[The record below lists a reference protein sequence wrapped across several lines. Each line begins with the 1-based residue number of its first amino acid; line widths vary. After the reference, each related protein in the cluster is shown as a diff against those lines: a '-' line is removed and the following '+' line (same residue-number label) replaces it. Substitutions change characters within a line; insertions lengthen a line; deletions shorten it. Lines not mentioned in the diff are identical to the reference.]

1 VEQRAG
7 GGTGHWTSA
16 AFARHGRRRC
26 GLDFWPRETLPEMD
40 EGHDGCELTPGP
52 AGWFLLHAQASAA
65 RRAAARGPAR
75 LVARPFG
82 VPGRGAWCGE
92 RGGGNQARGRSIAE
106 PSGRPYAG
114 PQCVRRVAARPDCL
128 RARARRHRRS
138 ACPNFNRFSP
148 LRKSETPKSVN

>member
-52 AGWFLLHAQASAA
+52 AGWFLLHAQASRHAA
-65 RRAAARGPAR
+65 QRH
-75 LVARPFG
+75 VALPG
-82 VPGRGAWCGE
+82 SLPGRSAFLGAAHGAEREAEGTRRGE
-92 RGGGNQARGRSIAE
+92 
-106 PSGRPYAG
+106 G
-114 PQCVRRVAARPDCL
+114 P
-128 RARARRHRRS
+128 
-138 ACPNFNRFSP
+138 
-148 LRKSETPKSVN
+148 